1 MRGWGTQGQ
10 KLRQKQQS
18 TSRTA
23 CWSLSG
29 HAILFPNRARTFH
42 SARSNPFS
50 VCEPSSDLVLTCV
63 PAEKARSVPSLLPSS
78 HRHDAKAA
86 DRRRDSLSPC
96 ISFLHFPIDF
106 TSLPLPLFKR
116 QVVLPQGRIPSRRR
130 SRHGEAPLHFRSNV
144 NACQKSFTAPA
155 SSQEPD
161 RRAIVWLCGAEL
173 RR

>member
-1 MRGWGTQGQ
+1 MPSYFQPG
-10 KLRQKQQS
+10 LELF
-18 TSRTA
+18 TA
-23 CWSLSG
+23 LEVIHSLSAS
-29 HAILFPNRARTFH
+29 HQAIWCSRASQRRKPAQFL
-42 SARSNPFS
+42 
-50 VCEPSSDLVLTCV
+50 PSFRL
-63 PAEKARSVPSLLPSS
+63 SLLPSS